1 MERDDLIEL
10 RKFAQLHDAELAISV
25 LEAAG
30 IGALLR
36 DSSYGGIRPETSIAG
51 GGAAVLVRRDQWE
64 AARQVLDTP
73 VEHQEVVE
81 AGEVAC
87 AGCGRRLASARTVC
101 PDCNAEDHHTVLDP
115 ARTRAAIG
123 NLKVAVVFGTLALMI
138 LPVIVRRLS
147 EIRTGVWVNVAYVL
161 GGLAAAIFLLK
172 ILTSGSD
179 QRL

>member
-25 LEAAG
+25 LEAAK
-30 IGALLR
+30 IGAILR
-36 DSSYGGIRPETSIAG
+36 DSAYGGLRPETSIAG
-51 GGAAVLVRRDQWE
+51 GGATVLVRRDQWE
-64 AARQVLDTP
+64 AARQLLDTP

-81 AGEVAC
+81 AGEASC
-87 AGCGRRLASARTVC
+87 ASCGRRLESARTVC
-101 PDCNAEDHHTVLDP
+101 PDCNAEDHQTVLDP
-115 ARTRAAIG
+115 GRTRSAIG
-123 NLKVAVVFGTLALMI
+123 NLKVAVVLGTLALMI

-147 EIRTGVWVNVAYVL
+147 EIRTDVWVTVAYVL

>member
-10 RKFAQLHDAELAISV
+10 RKFGQIHDAELAISV

-36 DSSYGGIRPETSIAG
+36 DSSYGGIRPETIAG
-51 GGAAVLVRRDQWE
+51 VTVLVRRDQWE
-64 AARQVLDTP
+64 AADQVLDSP
-73 VEHQEVVE
+73 VQHQEVE
-81 AGEVAC
+81 ATGDVAC
-87 AGCGRRLASARTVC
+87 AGCGRRLESARTVC
-101 PDCNAEDHHTVLDP
+101 PDCNAEEHQTVLDP

-123 NLKVAVVFGTLALMI
+123 NLKVAVVLGTLALMI

-147 EIRTGVWVNVAYVL
+147 EIRTGVWLNVAYVL
-161 GGLAAAIFLLK
+161 GGIAAAVFLLK
-172 ILTSGSD
+172 FLTSGSD